1 MCLLITLYY
10 TYCEILLKS
19 VGIQLALTKE
29 KQGFTNPVYPI
40 MFAIGGCHLLND
52 TLQAVIPAMF
62 PVLEAERG
70 LTFTQLG
77 FIFFA
82 LNMVAS
88 VLQPVVG
95 YFSDKRPMPYA
106 LPIGMTFSLVGMA
119 GLAIA
124 PSYWLILLSVIILGF
139 GSAVFHPEGSRVSF
153 LAAGNKRGLSQS
165 IYQVGGNTG
174 QALAPLISAFVLV
187 PLGQKGAAV
196 FIIVA
201 AVGIVL
207 LSRISAWYKQQLE
220 LEKQNNRKKVLL
232 SSIGELTKRQ
242 ITIALTLI
250 LTIIFA
256 RSFYVTNV
264 TSFYIFYLLDEY
276 GLKIAQGQLL
286 IFLFMALGAAGT
298 FFGGPMADRIG
309 RKNVIV
315 LSLLVPLPLCLLLP
329 YVSLWAVGPLLAAIG
344 FFIMLS
350 FSVTVIYAQEL
361 VPSKIGTMAGLT
373 VGLAFGMGA
382 IGAVVIGRLMDVI
395 GIFPTMVIASF
406 LPFIGL
412 VGLML
417 PKDQKITVTKPSS

>member
-1 MCLLITLYY
+1 MT
-10 TYCEILLKS
+10 S
-19 VGIQLALTKE
+19 SKE
-29 KQGFTNPVYPI
+29 TQHPSNPVYPI
-40 MFAIGGCHLLND
+40 MFAIGACHLLND

-62 PVLEAERG
+62 PVLEKERG
-70 LTFTQLG
+70 LSFTQLG
-77 FIFFA
+77 YIFFA

-95 YFSDKRPMPYA
+95 YFSDRKPMPYA
-106 LPIGMTFSLVGMA
+106 LPIGMTFSLIGMA

-124 PSYWLILLSVIILGF
+124 PSYWLILLSVIILGL

-153 LAAGNKRGLSQS
+153 LAAGTKRGLSQS
-165 IYQVGGNTG
+165 IYQVGGNSG

-196 FIIVA
+196 FIAVA
-201 AVGIVL
+201 ALGIFIL
-207 LSRISAWYKQQLE
+207 TKISAWYKAQLE
-220 LEKQNNRKKVLL
+220 SDKKNNRKKVLL
-232 SSIGELTKRQ
+232 SSLGDLTKKQ
-242 ITIALTLI
+242 IGIALTL
-250 LTIIFA
+250 LLVIIFA

-264 TSFYIFYLLDEY
+264 TSFYIFYLMDGY
-276 GLKIAQGQLL
+276 GLKIGQGQLY

-298 FFGGPMADRIG
+298 FFGGPWADRIG

-315 LSLLVPLPLCLLLP
+315 LSLVVPLPLCLLLP
-329 YVSLWAVGPLLAAIG
+329 HVPLWAVGVLLVAIG

-350 FSVTVIYAQEL
+350 FTVTVIYAQEL
-361 VPSKIGTMAGLT
+361 VPTKIGTMAGLT

-382 IGAVVIGRLMDVI
+382 IGAVVIGNLMDTI

-412 VGLML
+412 VGLAL
-417 PKDQKITVTKPSS
+417 PKDQKITSPSIQS

>member
-1 MCLLITLYY
+1 
-10 TYCEILLKS
+10 
-19 VGIQLALTKE
+19 
-29 KQGFTNPVYPI
+29 
-40 MFAIGGCHLLND
+40 MFAIGACHLLND

-62 PVLEAERG
+62 PVLEEERG
-70 LTFTQLG
+70 LSFTQLG

-95 YFSDKRPMPYA
+95 YFSDRKPMPYA
-106 LPIGMTFSLVGMA
+106 LPIGMTFSLIGMA

-124 PSYWLILLSVIILGF
+124 PSYWLILLSVIILGL

-153 LAAGNKRGLSQS
+153 LAAGTKRGLSQS

-196 FIIVA
+196 FIAVA
-201 AVGIVL
+201 ALGIFI
-207 LSRISAWYKQQLE
+207 LSKISAWYKRQLD
-220 LEKQNNRKKVLL
+220 LEKKNNRKKVLL
-232 SSIGELTKRQ
+232 SSIGDLTKKQ
-242 ITIALTLI
+242 IGFALALLLI
-250 LTIIFA
+250 IIFA
-256 RSFYVTNV
+256 RSFYATNV
-264 TSFYIFYLLDEY
+264 TSFYIFYLMNDY
-276 GLKIAQGQLL
+276 GLKIEQGQLY

-315 LSLLVPLPLCLLLP
+315 LSLLVPLPLCVLLP
-329 YVSLWAVGPLLAAIG
+329 HVPLWAVGVLLASIG

-350 FSVTVIYAQEL
+350 FTVTVIYAQEL

-382 IGAVVIGRLMDVI
+382 IGAVVLGKMMDTI

-412 VGLML
+412 AGLAL
-417 PKDQKITVTKPSS
+417 PKDQKITAPTTK